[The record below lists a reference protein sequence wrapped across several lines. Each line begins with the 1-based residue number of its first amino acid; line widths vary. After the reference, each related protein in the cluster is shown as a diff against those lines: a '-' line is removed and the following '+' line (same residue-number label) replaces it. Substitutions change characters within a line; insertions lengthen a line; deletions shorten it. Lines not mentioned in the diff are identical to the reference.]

1 MDNPLPVDREPDI
14 RGEVCFYT
22 FVKTELAQ
30 EEMQPGLV

>member
-14 RGEVCFYT
+14 RGEVCFA